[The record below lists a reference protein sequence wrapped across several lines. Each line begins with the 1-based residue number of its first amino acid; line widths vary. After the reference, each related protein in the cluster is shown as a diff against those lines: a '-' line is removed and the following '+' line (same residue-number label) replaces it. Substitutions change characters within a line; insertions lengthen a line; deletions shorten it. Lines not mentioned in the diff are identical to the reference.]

1 MFGKRR
7 KLKKSAREF
16 KTIVLG
22 LMNGIHKLDAFLQNA
37 KVDHDCRYQTCTFI
51 LRSIQDITSC
61 CTLYKENIFFHGY
74 MFAMVSESTA
84 LMNKIGVQLEEYG
97 RELNTLYRK
106 FMELNKMKETM
117 SEEDL
122 PEDFEETMMEI
133 YHQVNQS
140 IDNIYNMYT
149 YIQSALMHL
158 RMAVSRDSMLILAGV
173 DIIKDYQIHE
183 KVISRE
189 MDAIVS
195 FDRYSIHKLKA
206 EKIKE

>member
-1 MFGKRR
+1 
-7 KLKKSAREF
+7 
-16 KTIVLG
+16 
-22 LMNGIHKLDAFLQNA
+22 MN
-37 KVDHDCRYQTCTFI
+37 
-51 LRSIQDITSC
+51 
-61 CTLYKENIFFHGY
+61 
-74 MFAMVSESTA
+74 
-84 LMNKIGVQLEEYG
+84 
-97 RELNTLYRK
+97 
-106 FMELNKMKETM
+106 LNKMKETM
-117 SEEDL
+117 PEEDL
-122 PEDFEETMMEI
+122 PEDFEETMMKI

-158 RMAVSRDSMLILAGV
+158 RMVVSRDFMLILAGV

>member
-1 MFGKRR
+1 M
-7 KLKKSAREF
+7 
-16 KTIVLG
+16 I
-22 LMNGIHKLDAFLQNA
+22 
-37 KVDHDCRYQTCTFI
+37 
-51 LRSIQDITSC
+51 
-61 CTLYKENIFFHGY
+61 
-74 MFAMVSESTA
+74 AMVSESTA
-84 LMNKIGVQLEEYG
+84 LMNKVGVQLEEYG

-106 FMELNKMKETM
+106 FTELNKMKETM

-158 RMAVSRDSMLILAGV
+158 RMAVARDSMIILAGV